1 MFGFAVRPMAPEDVP
16 DMVRMY
22 SQSWIDTYTNR
33 DKGVTQEWVEAK
45 VAPRSTPE
53 NLERLAR
60 LITDT
65 DPLRG
70 ANYVAVSDGAV
81 IGMCRPYSDRNGRCH
96 VGAIYVDK
104 AWHGK
109 GVGAALM
116 ERILDWVGPER
127 DVELQVATYNERAR
141 RFYKMWG
148 FVENHGSEALYDD
161 LIEEVTMIRPSHGS
175 LD

>member
-1 MFGFAVRPMAPEDVP
+1 MVPEDVP

-22 SQSWIDTYTNR
+22 SQSWIDTYTNP
-33 DKGVTQEWVEAK
+33 DKGVTRKWVEAR

-60 LITDT
+60 LIADT
-65 DPLRG
+65 DPVRG
-70 ANYVAVSDGAV
+70 ANCVAVSDGAV
-81 IGMCRPYSDRNGRCH
+81 IGMCRPYWDRNGRCH

-116 ERILDWVGPER
+116 ERILDWVGPGR
-127 DVELQVATYNERAR
+127 GVELRVATYNERAR
-141 RFYKMWG
+141 RFYNMWG
-148 FVENHGSEALYDD
+148 FVEQPGSEALYDSH
-161 LIEEVTMIRPSHGS
+161 IEEVTMVRSSHNS